1 MKIEKCEMESG
12 KIKGVNTNLILQ
24 EDGLQSFCLCQII
37 FTAKSKMFTKRFLNL
52 LFFGVLHEFCG

>member
-24 EDGLQSFCLCQII
+24 EG
-37 FTAKSKMFTKRFLNL
+37 MVYNL
-52 LFFGVLHEFCG
+52 SAFVR